1 MDRVMINDREVIVVD
16 YKFGQRKNKKHAEQ
30 VKRYMEKL
38 AALEGLPV
46 SGYLWYLNDNINE
59 IVPVS

>member
-1 MDRVMINDREVIVVD
+1 
-16 YKFGQRKNKKHAEQ
+16 
-30 VKRYMEKL
+30 MEKL